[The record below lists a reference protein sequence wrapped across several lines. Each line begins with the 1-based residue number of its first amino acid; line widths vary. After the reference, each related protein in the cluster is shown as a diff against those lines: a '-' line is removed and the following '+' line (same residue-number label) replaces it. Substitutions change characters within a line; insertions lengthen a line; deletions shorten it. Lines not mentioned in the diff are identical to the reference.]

1 MLRTVCFE
9 SLYVKKLEDL
19 PPMSDDSR
27 SRLAQE
33 LMATLKVDHERSARY
48 RALNEQRD
56 AADEFDRQERI
67 FSRAGAGGGGATR
80 PGGRSNEGGDVPA
93 RSENHAKDSV
103 GLAAHQK
110 RDNRRFTDPVLRIG
124 IFHDSYETIDWSL
137 GGLMVGNYVGEL
149 KSNNRFQITLTV
161 ASAKA
166 GSAYFAAQ
174 VRVIRVD
181 PRKRTLSLKFEKLA
195 SGAFDFLSGLQ
206 LQQARKRM
214 P

>member
-1 MLRTVCFE
+1 
-9 SLYVKKLEDL
+9 
-19 PPMSDDSR
+19 MSDDSR

-33 LMATLKVDHERSARY
+33 LMATLKVDHERSARH
-48 RALNEQRD
+48 RALSDQRD
-56 AADEFDRQERI
+56 AADEFDRQERLS
-67 FSRAGAGGGGATR
+67 SRAGGGIAAR
-80 PGGRSNEGGDVPA
+80 PGGRLNEGGDVPA

-137 GGLMVGNYVGEL
+137 GGLMVGNYMGEL

>member
-1 MLRTVCFE
+1 
-9 SLYVKKLEDL
+9 
-19 PPMSDDSR
+19 
-27 SRLAQE
+27 
-33 LMATLKVDHERSARY
+33 MATLKVDHERSQRY
-48 RALNEQRD
+48 RALNDQLD
-56 AADEFDRQERI
+56 AADEFDRQERALDR
-67 FSRAGAGGGGATR
+67 SGGMGGVPRPGAGR
-80 PGGRSNEGGDVPA
+80 MKEGMAVPDRA
-93 RSENHAKDSV
+93 ENMAKD
-103 GLAAHQK
+103 GQALAAHQK

-124 IFHDSYETIDWSL
+124 IFHDSFETVDWSL

-149 KSNNRFQITLTV
+149 KANNRFQITFTV

-166 GSAYFAAQ
+166 GAAYYAAQ

-214 P
+214 L